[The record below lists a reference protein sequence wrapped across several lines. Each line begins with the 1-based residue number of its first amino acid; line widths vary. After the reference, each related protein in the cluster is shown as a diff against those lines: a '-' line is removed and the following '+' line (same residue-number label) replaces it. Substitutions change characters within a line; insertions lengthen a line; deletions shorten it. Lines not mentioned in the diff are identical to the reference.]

1 MTPLDIRQEPK
12 KILLS
17 RFNYI
22 NSLQL
27 NPDDFTMSAPEAF
40 TDNSRKTNT
49 RVLLTPNVTSSG
61 YNQFHI
67 YYNRMEL
74 SDVFDRINLRV
85 ETAGLDY
92 LYEILDLVNVA
103 LGINLLT
110 DDLEDTAIV
119 YDDPNDKTARASVTL
134 ICKPTSYLFKGTYE
148 LFLNTTL
155 KPYDPGTKSPVTGL
169 AFLESPSKTDVIN
182 INTSLSDE
190 TYFRLFSGAGQ
201 VNSYSVS
208 GIKCLGNKAYVFGNF
223 NMEPNSNITGAQGLQ
238 DYKGI
243 VVDGTGRVS
252 KVDQVAKFDGV
263 FQKNVEFKS
272 TPDKSKFYLADK
284 RAIIQNPNLAGLYR
298 YNANGERDNTLLV
311 NTLGWVVNKVLPF
324 DSGFIA
330 ASVMNDVGKKVIL
343 KRFRENGSIDPAML
357 EIEIVDLNGSDI
369 EVSDIVLSHD
379 DNGDPDGFY
388 VLVSTFFSQPL
399 VPVVNG
405 QPVYGDKH
413 LDRNNY
419 ILPILKFRLDGN
431 LDQSFNGSKGG
442 YSRNFLKQEL
452 GITEYKRLHGN
463 ENGVVLFT
471 HTANPMTGA
480 KTLLSY
486 KIKPN
491 GDIHINPTGSFTD
504 LPVVESVTA
513 IESFNDVYL
522 ASVVVDEYD
531 STDTPVKR
539 SKVLGFDKNG
549 QYIGPYLDLE
559 NSNQIKDI
567 VIFVK

>member
-12 KILLS
+12 KILLT

-27 NPDDFTMSAPEAF
+27 NPDDFTMSQPEAY
-40 TDNSRKTNT
+40 TDNNRKTNT
-49 RVLLTPNVTSSG
+49 RALFTPNVMGSG

-85 ETAGLDY
+85 ETTGLDY
-92 LYEILDLVNVA
+92 LYEILDLINVA
-103 LGINLLT
+103 LGINLVT

-119 YDDPNDKTARASVTL
+119 YDDPNDKTARASVNL
-134 ICKPTSYLFKGTYE
+134 ICKPESYLFKGTYE

-169 AFLESPSKTDVIN
+169 AFLESPTKTDVIN

-201 VNSYSVS
+201 VNNYSVS
-208 GIKCLGNKAYVFGNF
+208 GIKCLGTKAYVFGNF
-223 NMEPNSNITGAQGLQ
+223 NMEPNSSITGAQGLQ

-284 RAIIQNPNLAGLYR
+284 RAIVQNPNLAGLYR

-311 NTLGWVVNKVLPF
+311 NTFGWIVNKVLPF

-330 ASVMNDVGKKVIL
+330 ASVMNAVGKKVIL
-343 KRFRENGSIDPAML
+343 KRFRDNGSVDPSML
-357 EIEIVDLNGSDI
+357 EIEIADLNGSDI

-379 DNGDPDGFY
+379 ENGDPDGFY
-388 VLVSTFFSQPL
+388 VMVTTFFSQPL

-405 QPVYGDKH
+405 QPVYGEKH

-419 ILPILKFRLDGN
+419 ILPILKFRLNGN

-442 YSRNFLKQEL
+442 YSRNFLKQEI
-452 GITEYKRLHGN
+452 GIAEYSRLHGN
-463 ENGVVLFT
+463 ENGVILFT

-486 KIKPN
+486 RIKPN

-504 LPVVESVTA
+504 LPVVETVVA
-513 IESFNDVYL
+513 IESFDDVYL

-559 NSNQIKDI
+559 NSKQIKDI

>member
-27 NPDDFTMSAPEAF
+27 NPDDFTMSPPEAF
-40 TDNSRKTNT
+40 TDNKRKTNT
-49 RVLLTPNVTSSG
+49 RVLLTPNVTSTG
-61 YNQFHI
+61 YNEFHI

-103 LGINLLT
+103 LGVNLLT
-110 DDLEDTAIV
+110 DDLEDTTIV
-119 YDDPNDKTARASVTL
+119 YDDPNDKTARASVAL

-169 AFLESPSKTDVIN
+169 AFLESPSKTDVVN

-190 TYFRLFSGAGQ
+190 TYFRLFSGSGQ

-208 GIKCLGNKAYVFGNF
+208 GIRCLGNKAYVFGNF
-223 NMEPNSNITGAQGLQ
+223 NMEPKSSIAGAQGLR

-243 VVDGTGRVS
+243 VVDGVGRVS
-252 KVDQVAKFDGV
+252 RVDQVAKFDGV
-263 FQKNVEFKS
+263 FQKNIEFKS

-298 YNANGERDNTLLV
+298 YNANGDRDNTLLV
-311 NTLGWVVNKVLPF
+311 NTIGWVVNKVLPF

-343 KRFRENGSIDPAML
+343 KRFRENGSIDPTML

-369 EVSDIVLSHD
+369 EVSDIVLSYD
-379 DNGDPDGFY
+379 ENGDPDGFY

-419 ILPILKFRLDGN
+419 ILPILKFRLNGN

-442 YSRNFLKQEL
+442 YSRNFLKQEI
-452 GITEYKRLHGN
+452 GISEYKRLHGN

-513 IESFNDVYL
+513 IESFDDFYL